1 MKYCSNCGAEVKEG
15 QAICLSCGFALKE
28 SAVKADVKADP
39 VPAKDYSNRVKHDV
53 LKAWPN
59 FTDGPIGRMEYFIS
73 FLKLLAVS
81 LALTFIFVI
90 TQMMAES
97 NPLAAIPLLIFAIVG
112 IVAALLIF
120 VQNIA
125 IVYKRFWDMGFE
137 DIGVRIGMTIGY
149 FFISLVPFLNI
160 TCFAMFFVP
169 GKGKVEA

>member
-1 MKYCSNCGAEVKEG
+1 MNYCSNCGAEVKEG

-73 FLKLLAVS
+73 LLKLTGIGLAVF
-81 LALTFIFVI
+81 FITAMTSTAV
-90 TQMMAES
+90 ES
-97 NPLAAIPLLIFAIVG
+97 APIAAIPLGIFAIVSL
-112 IVAALLIF
+112 VTIF
-120 VQNIA
+120 VILVQQVALI
-125 IVYKRFWDMGFE
+125 YKRFWDMGFE
-137 DIGVRIGMTIGY
+137 DKGTRVGMTVGY
-149 FFISLVPFLNI
+149 FIISMIPILNL
-160 TCFAMFFVP
+160 TVFAMFFVP